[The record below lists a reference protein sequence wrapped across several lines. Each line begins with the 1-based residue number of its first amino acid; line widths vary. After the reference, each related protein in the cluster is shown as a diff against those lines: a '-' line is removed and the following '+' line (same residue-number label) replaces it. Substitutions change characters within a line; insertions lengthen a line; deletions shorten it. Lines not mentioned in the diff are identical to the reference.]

1 MKKIILSVVMVS
13 AIIFSGTMKAQNQ
26 PVKAE
31 PAQNTAQA
39 VNPDKAIASYET
51 TVIDMGDIPQ
61 GIPKVAEYKL
71 TNTGKEPL
79 LIGTAKASCGCTNLK
94 YSTEPVM
101 PGKSTIVSATFN
113 AAAVGGFSKTIT
125 VTTNADDKPVV
136 LMFKGKVL
144 APAAPAAPTEP
155 AK

>member
-1 MKKIILSVVMVS
+1 MKKIILPAAMAS
-13 AIIFSGTMKAQNQ
+13 ALLFGGSMIAQNQ

-31 PAQNTAQA
+31 PVQAAAQA

-79 LIGTAKASCGCTNLK
+79 LIATAKASCGCTNLK

-144 APAAPAAPTEP
+144 AHAEP